1 MRLVSY
7 MSPGIPATVFELVG
21 DAIGADVHFETETS
35 GPPPGQDPFRDGTYD
50 LGWICSTSFVDLALR
65 REHPSIQLAG
75 VGWVP
80 DDPDVHGRPVY
91 FGDVVV
97 QADASAASLRE
108 LRGRRIG
115 CNDRIS
121 LSGHL
126 ALRFAIDELGAAPD
140 DFADLVFTG
149 GHHASL
155 DGVLSGALDACVVD
169 SVVRVGRSRRDPAVA
184 ALRVVAR
191 LGPWPVQPLVA
202 RADLD
207 ETMIAGVRTAILQ
220 LTACPRVRAALDASA
235 LVGFVPT
242 GPAHYEPVARAF
254 ARHLAT

>member
-7 MSPGIPATVFELVG
+7 MSPGIPAALFEVIG
-21 DAIGADVHFETETS
+21 AAIGAEVHFETATS
-35 GPPPGQDPFRDGTYD
+35 GPPPGQDPFRDGVYD

-65 REHPSIQLAG
+65 QDRPSVRLAG
-75 VGWVP
+75 IGWVP
-80 DDPDVHGRPVY
+80 DDPDVDGRPVY

-97 QADASAASLRE
+97 RADAPVTSLHD
-108 LRGRRIG
+108 LGGRRIG
-115 CNDRIS
+115 CNDAIS

-126 ALRFAIDELGAAPD
+126 ALRFALEAVGARLD
-140 DFADLVFTG
+140 DFAELVFTG
-149 GHHASL
+149 GHHASI

-169 SVVRVGRSRRDPAVA
+169 SVVRIGRSRRDPAVA

-207 ETMIAGVRTAILQ
+207 EQLVARIRATILQ
-220 LTACPRVRAALDASA
+220 ATDRAEIGAELAASA
-235 LVGFVPT
+235 LVGFVATDPT
-242 GPAHYEPVARAF
+242 HYELVAAAF
-254 ARHLAT
+254 ARHRDT